1 MPRIAY
7 IPSKNSCFLVPGK
20 PEEHIGNSHKLFQIE
35 RLLDLASPFPKEEDE
50 VEGSFCCR
58 SPSANQIARKTLFEF
73 PANLMIPESQHN
85 DSMAR

>member
-7 IPSKNSCFLVPGK
+7 IPSKNSCFLVPAK

-58 SPSANQIARKTLFEF
+58 SPSANQIARKTLSRS
-73 PANLMIPESQHN
+73 L
-85 DSMAR
+85 RT